1 MKVPEDF
8 EPVSKEFSEAGHKEK
23 LEWIDIDGSRKY
35 YPEFFR
41 PELRSSCDGVNF
53 ITSDERKG

>member
-1 MKVPEDF
+1 MNK
-8 EPVSKEFSEAGHKEK
+8 
-23 LEWIDIDGSRKY
+23 GSVKY

-41 PELRSSCDGVNF
+41 TELRSSCDGVNF